1 MAEENAHR
9 LNGSSVP
16 TASSNVTNQFSLAAW
31 QVTLWSIAYSFVVVV
46 SAFGNGVVIWIILS
60 HKKMRTVTNYF
71 VLNLAISDASMAVF
85 NTSVNFAYSIYNEWY
100 FGSIYCKF
108 HNGFPITAVFASIY
122 SMTAI
127 AADRYMAIIYPLKPK
142 MPSKVSKSVIAGIW
156 ILAIGLA
163 SPQCIYAT
171 AQQIP
176 GRTICFV
183 NWPGATKHFMY
194 QVIVIVLVYV
204 APLIIIGVCY
214 TVIGYNLW
222 GSKVPGDTSNKY
234 QEQLHSKRK
243 VVKMMVLVV
252 ITFAI
257 CWLPYHIY
265 FFLGWLYKGIYHWRH
280 IQQVYL
286 GVFWLAMS
294 STTYNPIIY
303 CCLSERFRTGF
314 KCALKWCPF
323 IKISREEK
331 LELTRYWT
339 RRSTTYST
347 SVNHTSTIRK
357 SNQASMAAKERTHS
371 TVDLQASLK
380 CTMMRDSSKC
390 STATDANS
398 SEM

>member
-31 QVTLWSIAYSFVVVV
+31 QVTLWSIAYSLVVVV

-127 AADRYMAIIYPLKPK
+127 AADRYMAIIYPLNPK

-204 APLIIIGVCY
+204 APLLIIGVCY

-243 VVKMMVLVV
+243 GPVVTARRHPNALGTCYFLVWRK
-252 ITFAI
+252 
-257 CWLPYHIY
+257 CWGEDFGGYPESCRENSRLFSHAGAWP
-265 FFLGWLYKGIYHWRH
+265 
-280 IQQVYL
+280 
-286 GVFWLAMS
+286 
-294 STTYNPIIY
+294 
-303 CCLSERFRTGF
+303 TGECR
-314 KCALKWCPF
+314 KH
-323 IKISREEK
+323 
-331 LELTRYWT
+331 LELIRVMYKRGRLPSFEAGV
-339 RRSTTYST
+339 RRWKDKAQESCGGG
-347 SVNHTSTIRK
+347 
-357 SNQASMAAKERTHS
+357 
-371 TVDLQASLK
+371 LK
-380 CTMMRDSSKC
+380 KRH
-390 STATDANS
+390 
-398 SEM
+398 